1 MRVIPSDDFAAYRQ
15 LLKGAYAEADR
26 ASILDDYIALRW
38 RIAHGPL
45 VDFFASVMQ
54 DAPPERVASME
65 AALKEALAR
74 HAAALAAEP
83 EIPD

>member
-1 MRVIPSDDFAAYRQ
+1 MRVTPSDDFAAYRQ
-15 LLKGAYAEADR
+15 LLNGAYAEADR
-26 ASILDDYIALRW
+26 ASILDEYVALRW
-38 RIAHGPL
+38 QIAHGPL
-45 VDFFASVMQ
+45 VELFARILH
-54 DAPPERVASME
+54 DAPPERVACME